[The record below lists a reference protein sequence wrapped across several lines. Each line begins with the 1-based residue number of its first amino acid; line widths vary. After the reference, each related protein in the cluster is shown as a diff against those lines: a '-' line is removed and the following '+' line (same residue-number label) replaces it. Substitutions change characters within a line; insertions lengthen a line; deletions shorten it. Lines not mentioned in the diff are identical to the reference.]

1 MRCSLRR
8 ALALPALT
16 VGALL
21 VGVMLF
27 VHTAGA
33 GQVAVTQ
40 PDLGPNVVV
49 FDPSMSTSQ
58 IQTTVDAIATQ
69 QVDNEMGSQRYALL
83 FKPGTYGT
91 AANPLIVQVGYYT
104 DVAGLGASPTDVVIN
119 GHVDVLQP
127 VPHRRQL
134 HRAEQLLALGV
145 ESDDQRQPDR
155 QTAERPV
162 SSGPRRRRRR
172 CGESTSLAE
181 TSR

>member
-8 ALALPALT
+8 ALAFPALT

-40 PDLGPNVVV
+40 PDLGRTWW
-49 FDPSMSTSQ
+49 FSTQACPASQ

-69 QVDNEMGSQRYALL
+69 QVDNEMGSRRYALL

-104 DVAGLGASPTDVVIN
+104 DVAGLGRRPRTSSSTDASTCTTGASPPT
-119 GHVDVLQP
+119 
-127 VPHRRQL
+127 
-134 HRAEQLLALGV
+134 
-145 ESDDQRQPDR
+145 
-155 QTAERPV
+155 TA
-162 SSGPRRRRRR
+162 
-172 CGESTSLAE
+172 
-181 TSR
+181 SR